1 MPNTV
6 NQRLDFFRKSL
17 HINKTELAT
26 ELKTS
31 QPAISA
37 ILSGKRPLSRGMIAR
52 IKQLHP
58 ELNVIWLETGLGDMV
73 ITQRDGIVYQS
84 TNQGGDNYNHSL
96 VMPQQTDEI
105 DVEIVELNENS
116 SPKDLMSE
124 IHRLKAL
131 LFDRDEEIKKVKNE
145 LAKAKKQLKAKKK

>member
-1 MPNTV
+1 MPNTI

-31 QPAISA
+31 QPAMSA
-37 ILSGKRPLSRGMIAR
+37 ILSGKRPLSRGMMAR

-58 ELNVIWLETGLGDMV
+58 ELNLIWLETGMGDMV
-73 ITQRDGIVYQS
+73 TTQQPGSVYQY

-96 VMPQQTDEI
+96 VMPQQVDEFE
-105 DVEIVELNENS
+105 VEMVELNENS
-116 SPKDLMSE
+116 SPKDLMKE

-131 LFDRDEEIKKVKNE
+131 LFDKEEELKKVKKE
-145 LAKAKKQLKAKKK
+145 LVETKKKLKAQKK

>member
-1 MPNTV
+1 MTPNTI

-17 HINKTELAT
+17 HINKTEFAT

-37 ILSGKRPLSRGMIAR
+37 ILSGKRPLSRGMMAR

-58 ELNVIWLETGLGDMV
+58 ELNLIWLETVMGDMV
-73 ITQRDGIVYQS
+73 ITQHPGTVYQYTS
-84 TNQGGDNYNHSL
+84 QGGDNYNHSL
-96 VMPQQTDEI
+96 VMPLQTDE
-105 DVEIVELNENS
+105 VEIVELNENS
-116 SPKDLMSE
+116 SPKDLMKE

-131 LFDRDEEIKKVKNE
+131 LFDKDEELKKVKRE
-145 LAKAKKQLKAKKK
+145 LVETKKKLNAQKK